1 LEDLIVPPT
10 TLIDDEFVS
19 LWYHAED
26 KVVHHK
32 IKSFLGRGVFEK
44 LLTSGAELLEKH
56 GAEKWLSDDR
66 SNIVITPED
75 MKWAAEVWHP
85 RVRKA
90 GFKYWAIVVPTMTVG
105 ALQLRSLQM
114 KRRSQG
120 LTVELFETVE
130 EAMAWLKS
138 L

>member
-1 LEDLIVPPT
+1 MPPT
-10 TLIDDEFVS
+10 TVIDDEFVS

-32 IKSFLGRGVFEK
+32 IKSFLPRGVFEK
-44 LLTSGAELLEKH
+44 LLTSGAELVEKY

-66 SNIVITPED
+66 SNIVVTPED
-75 MKWAAEVWHP
+75 MKWADEVWHP
-85 RVRKA
+85 RMRKT
-90 GFKYWAIVVPTMTVG
+90 GFKYWAIVVPSMTVG
-105 ALQLRSLQM
+105 ELQLRSVRK

-120 LTVELFETVE
+120 LTVEMFETVE

-138 L
+138 R